1 VGAASGWPGA
11 LHYKNPARQHSVK
24 FGNMNTLNIKI
35 DCCSSKIML
44 QNLATQAIFG
54 LDKEDHAILVSVL
67 AATGPSSGAAGLG
80 LGLGWPGLGPDGL
93 VIS

>member
-1 VGAASGWPGA
+1 
-11 LHYKNPARQHSVK
+11 
-24 FGNMNTLNIKI
+24 MNTLNIKI
-35 DCCSSKIML
+35 DCSSSKIML

-80 LGLGWPGLGPDGL
+80 LGLGWPGLGLDGL
-93 VIS
+93 VISQSGGCSGASDGKNHSHGLGSRCFWIH